1 MSAALAGALLALAGA
16 AVLAAHRRAA
26 STAAFPGRRRGAAR
40 EGASPA
46 LSRLRSRR
54 LDRSLER
61 TRAQLALAGEGKT
74 LGRFLADKLFA
85 AVALP
90 AIPLLPLA
98 ALEGRPPSLL
108 LACPLALAGFLV
120 PDLSLRRAL
129 ARRRERVLLDLPDAL
144 SMLSLALAA
153 GRSLHQALALA
164 ARETGGPLGDDLAA
178 ALSLARA
185 ERSLEERPAL
195 VRVARASGE
204 PNFARFAELLAAK
217 ESPYLGFLRDQAA
230 QARAEQNRVLERAAD
245 RAYLAMHAPLAPLLT
260 TLVLL
265 VSYGFLRLLDRS
277 I

>member
-1 MSAALAGALLALAGA
+1 MSQALAGGLLALGGA
-16 AVLAAHRRAA
+16 CVLAADPPRPGALADRRRA
-26 STAAFPGRRRGAAR
+26 RGALRLPRLLEAWLEQTR
-40 EGASPA
+40 
-46 LSRLRSRR
+46 SRL
-54 LDRSLER
+54 E
-61 TRAQLALAGEGKT
+61 LAGGGKT
-74 LGRFLADKLFA
+74 PRRFLVDKLIA
-85 AVALP
+85 AAALP

-98 ALEGRPPSLL
+98 ALSGRPPSLL
-108 LACPLALAGFLV
+108 LAAPLALAGFLV

-129 ARRRERVLLDLPDAL
+129 VRRRERILLDLPEAL

-164 ARETGGPLGDDLAA
+164 ARETGGPLGADLAA

-185 ERSLEERPAL
+185 ERSLEERSAL

-204 PNFARFAELLAAK
+204 PNFTRFAELLAAK
-217 ESPYLGFLRDQAA
+217 ESPYLTFLRNQAA
-230 QARAEQNRVLERAAD
+230 QARAEQSRAIEQAAD

-265 VSYGFLRLLDRS
+265 VSYGFLHLLDRS